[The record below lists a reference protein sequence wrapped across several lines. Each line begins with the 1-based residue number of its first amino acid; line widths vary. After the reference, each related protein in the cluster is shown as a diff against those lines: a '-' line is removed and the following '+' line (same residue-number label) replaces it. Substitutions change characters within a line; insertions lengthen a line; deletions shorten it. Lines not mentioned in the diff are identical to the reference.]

1 MQESTSSGAS
11 EISRKIPLAVLL
23 LAVSS
28 TAAAAQ
34 DAPARPLGQFL
45 TVRSPIDDTVIGRIR
60 NVAQDLAIRSEKE
73 NRPAVLVLELTPGDS
88 PFYQVQGL
96 ATLLSSARLTRVRT
110 VAWIP
115 KTVTGPKAVVALACN
130 EIVMDPDAGLGDISG
145 GQPLDDASKQ
155 FIRTLVEKRRNPKV
169 NWPLVRGMLDRDAE
183 VILAT
188 ITAENRQVRLRVG
201 GPAELKLLQK
211 SMPSATIKT
220 RRIKDAGDRGTF
232 YGEQARAMDLLVTQ
246 TARARSEV
254 ASIYRLPA
262 GAMREQTQ
270 TTGTPEVLLIKIEG
284 MIEPLMQNFF
294 SQQLRRARAE
304 KVDILIIEID
314 SPGGLLGTAETM
326 AEDLA
331 ALEDHGIRT
340 VAWIPR
346 EAISG
351 AAIIALGC
359 DEIYMHP
366 EARIGD
372 AAPIEARDGAFERAP
387 EKVLSYTRNLLRTL
401 AEKKGRPPAIA
412 EAMADKDLEVF
423 EVINPVTGETEF
435 KTEAELHAA
444 KQEFDVQQRVPE
456 SRKDN
461 LLTVNGRRA
470 HELKLAEPPVSG
482 REELKQRLGIPALT
496 ELKRIER
503 TWVDN
508 LAVVLSGSGSAFLLF
523 FFGSILIYL
532 ELHTTPG
539 LCGIGSAIC
548 FTLFFWARWG
558 GTAGWL
564 ELALFLLG
572 LALIAIEIF
581 LVPGFGV
588 FGVSGGLLVFVSLVM
603 ASETMT
609 ASFSFDGLQKFGA
622 PTATLI
628 GSLMTVIVVAV
639 VISHYLPQMPLL
651 RRIVLEP
658 PDAGELAFDP
668 RLAGEPGPS
677 GLLIADIG
685 LVGQVGGAVSVLRPS
700 GKARFGE
707 NLVDVVS
714 EGPFINPGT
723 PVEVVRGEGNRV
735 FVRETDESA

>member
-1 MQESTSSGAS
+1 MVRNILFAS
-11 EISRKIPLAVLL
+11 LFLGLSPTVTVAQQV
-23 LAVSS
+23 
-28 TAAAAQ
+28 AAK
-34 DAPARPLGQFL
+34 PIGRFL
-45 TVRSPIDDTVIGRIR
+45 TVRSPIDDTVIGRVR
-60 NVAQDLAIRSEKE
+60 NLSQDLAIRSEKE
-73 NRPAVLVLELTPGDS
+73 NRPAVLVLELTPGVS

-96 ATLLSSARLTRVRT
+96 ATLLSSARLAQVRT

-115 KTVTGPKAVVALACN
+115 KTVTGPNAVVALACN
-130 EIVMDPDAGLGDISG
+130 EIVMDADAGLGDISRG
-145 GQPLDDASKQ
+145 EPLDDASKQ
-155 FIRTLVEKRRNPKV
+155 FVRTLVEKRRNPKV
-169 NWPLVRGMLDRDAE
+169 NWPLARGMLDRDAE
-183 VILAT
+183 VIQAT
-188 ITAENRQVRLRVG
+188 ITSDNNQVKLRVV
-201 GPAELKLLQK
+201 GPMELKSLQM
-211 SMPSATIKT
+211 SLPGATIETK
-220 RRIKDAGDRGTF
+220 RIKDAGDSGTF
-232 YGEQARAMDLLVTQ
+232 FGEQARGMDLLVTQ
-246 TARARSEV
+246 TAKARSDV

-262 GAMREQTQ
+262 GAMREDTLA
-270 TTGTPEVLLIKIEG
+270 TGTPEVLLIKIEG

-294 SQQLRRARAE
+294 SQQLRRARAD
-304 KVDILIIEID
+304 KVDVIIIEID
-314 SPGGLLGTAETM
+314 SPGGMLGTAETM
-326 AEDLA
+326 AEDIA
-331 ALEDHGIRT
+331 ALEEHGIRT

-372 AAPIEARDGAFERAP
+372 AAPIEAKDGAFERAP

-401 AEKKGRPPAIA
+401 AEKKGRPAAIA

-423 EVINPVTGETEF
+423 QVVNPKTGETEF
-435 KTEAELHAA
+435 KTRDELHKA
-444 KQEFDVQQRVPE
+444 KQEFDDRQRVPE

-461 LLTVNGRRA
+461 LLTVTGRRA
-470 HELKLAEPPVSG
+470 HELRLAEPPVSG
-482 REELKQRLGIPALT
+482 REELKQRLGIPAVT
-496 ELKRIER
+496 ELKRIQR

-508 LAVVLSGSGSAFLLF
+508 LASILSGNGSAFLLF

-532 ELHTTPG
+532 ELHTGTG
-539 LCGIGSAIC
+539 LCGIGSAVC

-588 FGVSGGLLVFVSLVM
+588 FGVSGGLLLFVSLVM

-609 ASFSFDGLQKFGA
+609 ASFSIEGLQKFGT
-622 PTATLI
+622 PTATLM
-628 GSLMTVIVVAV
+628 GSLLTVIVVAV

-658 PDAGELAFDP
+658 PDSSNLAFDP
-668 RLAGEPGPS
+668 RLVGQPDPV
-677 GLLIADIG
+677 GLLVADSELI
-685 LVGQVGGAVSVLRPS
+685 GQVGGAVSVLRPS
-700 GKARFGE
+700 GKARIGE

-714 EGPFINPGT
+714 DGPFINPGT
-723 PVEVVRGEGNRV
+723 SVEVVRVEGNRV
-735 FVRETDESA
+735 FVRETGEST

>member
-1 MQESTSSGAS
+1 MVRNILFAS
-11 EISRKIPLAVLL
+11 LFLGLSPTVTVAQQV
-23 LAVSS
+23 
-28 TAAAAQ
+28 AAK
-34 DAPARPLGQFL
+34 PIGRFL
-45 TVRSPIDDTVIGRIR
+45 TVRSPIDDTVIGRVR
-60 NVAQDLAIRSEKE
+60 NLSQDLAIRSEKE
-73 NRPAVLVLELTPGDS
+73 NRPAVLVLELTPGVS

-96 ATLLSSARLTRVRT
+96 ATLLSSARLAQVRT

-115 KTVTGPKAVVALACN
+115 KTVTGPNAVVALACN
-130 EIVMDPDAGLGDISG
+130 EIVMDADAGLGDISRG
-145 GQPLDDASKQ
+145 EPLDDASKQ
-155 FIRTLVEKRRNPKV
+155 FVRTLVEKRRNPKV
-169 NWPLVRGMLDRDAE
+169 NWPLARGMLDRDAE
-183 VILAT
+183 VIQAT
-188 ITAENRQVRLRVG
+188 ITSDNNQVKLRVV
-201 GPAELKLLQK
+201 GPMELKSLQM
-211 SMPSATIKT
+211 SLPGATIETK
-220 RRIKDAGDRGTF
+220 RIKDAGDSGTF
-232 YGEQARAMDLLVTQ
+232 FGEQARGMDLLVTQ
-246 TARARSEV
+246 TAKARSDV

-262 GAMREQTQ
+262 GAMREDTLA
-270 TTGTPEVLLIKIEG
+270 TGTPEVLLIKIEG

-294 SQQLRRARAE
+294 SQQLRRARAD
-304 KVDILIIEID
+304 KVDVIIIEID
-314 SPGGLLGTAETM
+314 SPGGMLGTAETM
-326 AEDLA
+326 AEDIA
-331 ALEDHGIRT
+331 ALEEHGIRT

-401 AEKKGRPPAIA
+401 AEKKGRPAAIA

-423 EVINPVTGETEF
+423 QVVNPKTGETEF
-435 KTEAELHAA
+435 KTRDELHKA
-444 KQEFDVQQRVPE
+444 KQEFDDRQRVPE

-461 LLTVNGRRA
+461 LLTVTGRRA
-470 HELKLAEPPVSG
+470 HELRLAEPPVSG
-482 REELKQRLGIPALT
+482 REELKQRLGIPAVT
-496 ELKRIER
+496 ELKRIQR

-508 LAVVLSGSGSAFLLF
+508 LASILSGNGSAFLLF

-532 ELHTTPG
+532 ELHTGTG
-539 LCGIGSAIC
+539 LCGIGSAVC

-588 FGVSGGLLVFVSLVM
+588 FGVSGGLLLFVSLVM

-609 ASFSFDGLQKFGA
+609 ASFSIEGLQKFGT
-622 PTATLI
+622 PTATLM
-628 GSLMTVIVVAV
+628 GSLLTVIVVAV

-658 PDAGELAFDP
+658 PDSSNLAFDP
-668 RLAGEPGPS
+668 RLVGQPDPV
-677 GLLIADIG
+677 GLLVADSELI
-685 LVGQVGGAVSVLRPS
+685 GQVGGAVSVLRPS
-700 GKARFGE
+700 GKARIGE

-714 EGPFINPGT
+714 DGPFINPGAS
-723 PVEVVRGEGNRV
+723 VEVVRVEGNRV
-735 FVRETDESA
+735 FVRETGEST

>member
-1 MQESTSSGAS
+1 MVRNILFAS
-11 EISRKIPLAVLL
+11 LFLGLSPTVTVAQQV
-23 LAVSS
+23 
-28 TAAAAQ
+28 AAK
-34 DAPARPLGQFL
+34 PIGRFL
-45 TVRSPIDDTVIGRIR
+45 TVRSPIDDTVIGRVR
-60 NVAQDLAIRSEKE
+60 NLSQDLAIRSEKE
-73 NRPAVLVLELTPGDS
+73 NRPAVLVLELTPGVS

-96 ATLLSSARLTRVRT
+96 ATLLSSARLAQVRT

-115 KTVTGPKAVVALACN
+115 KTVTGPNAVVALACN
-130 EIVMDPDAGLGDISG
+130 EIVMDADAGLGDISRG
-145 GQPLDDASKQ
+145 EPLDDASKQ
-155 FIRTLVEKRRNPKV
+155 FVRTLVEKRRNPKV
-169 NWPLVRGMLDRDAE
+169 NWPLARGMLDRDAE
-183 VILAT
+183 VIQAT
-188 ITAENRQVRLRVG
+188 ITSDNNQVKLRVV
-201 GPAELKLLQK
+201 GPMELKSLQM
-211 SMPSATIKT
+211 SLPGATIETK
-220 RRIKDAGDRGTF
+220 RIKDAGDSGTF
-232 YGEQARAMDLLVTQ
+232 FGEQARGMDLLVTQ
-246 TARARSEV
+246 TAKARSDV

-262 GAMREQTQ
+262 GAMREDTLA
-270 TTGTPEVLLIKIEG
+270 TGTPKVLLIKIEG

-294 SQQLRRARAE
+294 SQQLRRARAD
-304 KVDILIIEID
+304 KVDVIIIEID
-314 SPGGLLGTAETM
+314 SPGGMLGTAETM
-326 AEDLA
+326 AEDIA
-331 ALEDHGIRT
+331 ALEEHGIRT

-372 AAPIEARDGAFERAP
+372 AAPIEAKDGAFERAP

-401 AEKKGRPPAIA
+401 AEKKGRPAAIA

-423 EVINPVTGETEF
+423 QVVNPKTGETEF
-435 KTEAELHAA
+435 KTRDELHKA
-444 KQEFDVQQRVPE
+444 KQEFDDRQRVPE

-461 LLTVNGRRA
+461 LLTVTGRRA
-470 HELKLAEPPVSG
+470 HELRLAEPPVSG
-482 REELKQRLGIPALT
+482 REELKQRLGIPAVT
-496 ELKRIER
+496 ELKRIQR

-508 LAVVLSGSGSAFLLF
+508 LASILSGNGSAFLLF

-532 ELHTTPG
+532 ELHTGTG
-539 LCGIGSAIC
+539 LCGIGSAVC

-588 FGVSGGLLVFVSLVM
+588 FGVSGGLLLFVSLVM

-609 ASFSFDGLQKFGA
+609 ASFSIEGLQKFGT
-622 PTATLI
+622 PTATLM
-628 GSLMTVIVVAV
+628 GSLLTVIVVAV

-658 PDAGELAFDP
+658 PDSSNLAFDP
-668 RLAGEPGPS
+668 RLVGQPDPV
-677 GLLIADIG
+677 GLLVADSELI
-685 LVGQVGGAVSVLRPS
+685 GQVGGAVSVLRPS
-700 GKARFGE
+700 GKARIGE

-714 EGPFINPGT
+714 DGPFINPGT
-723 PVEVVRGEGNRV
+723 SVEVVRVEGNRV
-735 FVRETDESA
+735 FVRETEEST

>member
-1 MQESTSSGAS
+1 MIRN
-11 EISRKIPLAVLL
+11 ISLAAML

-28 TAAAAQ
+28 AVGVAQ
-34 DAPARPLGQFL
+34 DAPARPLGRFL
-45 TVRSPIDDTVIGRIR
+45 TVRSPVDDTVIGRVR

-73 NRPAVLVLELTPGDS
+73 NRPAVLVLELTPGES

-96 ATLLSSARLTRVRT
+96 ATLLSSARLSRIRT

-115 KTVTGPKAVVALACN
+115 KSVTGPNVVVALACN
-130 EIVMDPDAGLGDISG
+130 EIVMDPDAGLGDISRG
-145 GQPLDDASKQ
+145 EPLEDASKQ
-155 FIRTLVEKRRNPKV
+155 FVRTLVEKRRNPKV
-169 NWPLVRGMLDRDAE
+169 NWPLARGMLDRDAE
-183 VILAT
+183 VIQVT
-188 ITAENRQVRLRVG
+188 ITSEDKQVRLRVV
-201 GPAELKLLQK
+201 GPEELKLLQK
-211 SMPSATIKT
+211 SMPAARIET
-220 RRIKDAGDRGTF
+220 RRIKDAGERGTF
-232 YGEQARAMDLLVTQ
+232 FGEQARAMDLLVTQ

-254 ASIYRLPA
+254 ASTYRLPA
-262 GAMREQTQ
+262 TAMREETQ
-270 TTGTPEVLLIKIEG
+270 ASDTPEVLLIKIEG

-294 SQQLRRARAE
+294 NQQLRRARAD
-304 KVDILIIEID
+304 KVNMIIIEID

-326 AEDLA
+326 AEDIA

-372 AAPIEARDGAFERAP
+372 AAPIEAKDGAFERAP

-423 EVINPVTGETEF
+423 QVINPGTGETEF
-435 KTEAELHAA
+435 KTEAELHEA
-444 KQEFDVQQRVPE
+444 KREFDIQQRVPE
-456 SRKDN
+456 SRKNN
-461 LLTVNGRRA
+461 LLTVSGRRA
-470 HELKLAEPPVSG
+470 HDLRLAEPPVSG
-482 REELKQRLGIPALT
+482 REELKQRLGIPAVT

-508 LAVVLSGSGSAFLLF
+508 LASILSGNGSAFLLF
-523 FFGSILIYL
+523 FFGSILVYL
-532 ELHTTPG
+532 ELHTTTG

-564 ELALFLLG
+564 EVVLFLLG

-581 LVPGFGV
+581 LIPGFGV

-609 ASFSFDGLQKFGA
+609 ASFSFEGLQKFGA
-622 PTATLI
+622 PTATLM

-639 VISHYLPQMPLL
+639 VISHYLPHMPLL

-658 PDAGELAFDP
+658 PDAGNLVFDP
-668 RLAGEPGPS
+668 RLVGEPDPA
-677 GLLIADIG
+677 GLLIADSG
-685 LVGQVGGAVSVLRPS
+685 LVGQVGGTVSVLRPS
-700 GKARFGE
+700 GKARIGE
-707 NLVDVVS
+707 SLVDVVS
-714 EGPFINPGT
+714 DGPFINLGA
-723 PVEVVRGEGNRV
+723 PVEVVRVEGNRV
-735 FVRETDESA
+735 FVRETDRPA

>member
-1 MQESTSSGAS
+1 MVRNILFAS
-11 EISRKIPLAVLL
+11 LFLGLSPTVTVAQQV
-23 LAVSS
+23 
-28 TAAAAQ
+28 AAK
-34 DAPARPLGQFL
+34 PIGRFL
-45 TVRSPIDDTVIGRIR
+45 TVRSPIDDTVIGRVR
-60 NVAQDLAIRSEKE
+60 NLSQDLAIRSEKE
-73 NRPAVLVLELTPGDS
+73 NRPAVLVLELTPGVS

-96 ATLLSSARLTRVRT
+96 ATLLSSARLAQVRT

-115 KTVTGPKAVVALACN
+115 KTVTGPNAVVALACN
-130 EIVMDPDAGLGDISG
+130 EIVMDADAGLGDISRG
-145 GQPLDDASKQ
+145 EPLDDASKQ
-155 FIRTLVEKRRNPKV
+155 FVRTLVEKRRNPKV
-169 NWPLVRGMLDRDAE
+169 NWPLARGMLDRDAE
-183 VILAT
+183 VIQAT
-188 ITAENRQVRLRVG
+188 ITSDNNQVKLRVV
-201 GPAELKLLQK
+201 GPMELKSLQM
-211 SMPSATIKT
+211 SLPGATIETK
-220 RRIKDAGDRGTF
+220 RIKDAGDSGTF
-232 YGEQARAMDLLVTQ
+232 FGEQARGMDLLVTQ
-246 TARARSEV
+246 TAKARSDV

-262 GAMREQTQ
+262 GAMREDTLA
-270 TTGTPEVLLIKIEG
+270 TGTPEVLLIKIEG

-294 SQQLRRARAE
+294 SQQLRRARAD
-304 KVDILIIEID
+304 KVDVIIIEID
-314 SPGGLLGTAETM
+314 SPGGMLGTAETM
-326 AEDLA
+326 AEDIA
-331 ALEDHGIRT
+331 ALEEHGIRT

-372 AAPIEARDGAFERAP
+372 AAPIEAKDGAFERAP

-401 AEKKGRPPAIA
+401 AEKKGRPAAIA

-423 EVINPVTGETEF
+423 QVVNPKTGETEF
-435 KTEAELHAA
+435 KTRDELHKA
-444 KQEFDVQQRVPE
+444 KQEFDDRQRVPE

-461 LLTVNGRRA
+461 LLTVTGRRA
-470 HELKLAEPPVSG
+470 HELRLAEPPVSG
-482 REELKQRLGIPALT
+482 REELKQRLGIPAVT
-496 ELKRIER
+496 ELKRIQR

-508 LAVVLSGSGSAFLLF
+508 LASILSGNGSAFLLF

-532 ELHTTPG
+532 ELHTGTG
-539 LCGIGSAIC
+539 LCGIGSAVC

-588 FGVSGGLLVFVSLVM
+588 FGVSGGLLLFVSLVM

-609 ASFSFDGLQKFGA
+609 ASFSIEGLQKFGT
-622 PTATLI
+622 PTATLM
-628 GSLMTVIVVAV
+628 GSLLTVIVVAV

-658 PDAGELAFDP
+658 PDSSNLAFDP
-668 RLAGEPGPS
+668 RLVGQPDPV
-677 GLLIADIG
+677 GLLVADSELI
-685 LVGQVGGAVSVLRPS
+685 GQVGGAVSVLRPS
-700 GKARFGE
+700 GKARIGE

-714 EGPFINPGT
+714 DGPFINPGAS
-723 PVEVVRGEGNRV
+723 VEVVRVEGNRV
-735 FVRETDESA
+735 FVRETGEST

>member
-1 MQESTSSGAS
+1 MIRILNTLRQLSPVA
-11 EISRKIPLAVLL
+11 IL
-23 LAVSS
+23 LA
-28 TAAAAQ
+28 AAPTSAVAQ
-34 DAPARPLGQFL
+34 QDVPAKPLGQFV
-45 TVRSPIDDTVIGRIR
+45 TIRSPIDDSVIGRIR

-73 NRPAVLVLELTPGDS
+73 NRPAVLVLELTPGES

-96 ATLLSSARLTRVRT
+96 AKFLSSAKLTRVRT

-115 KTVTGPKAVVALACN
+115 RKVTGPVAVVALACN
-130 EIVMDPDAGLGDISG
+130 EIVMAPDASLGDISRG
-145 GQPLDDASKQ
+145 KPLDDADRQ
-155 FIRTLVEKRRNPKV
+155 FVRTLVEKRHNAKV
-169 NWPLVRGMLDRDAE
+169 NWPLARAMLDRNAE
-183 VILAT
+183 LIQAT
-188 ITAENRQVRLRVG
+188 VTTENKQVRLRVV
-201 GPAELKLLQK
+201 GPSELKLLQQN
-211 SMPSATIKT
+211 MPGATIET
-220 RRIKDAGDRGTF
+220 NRIKDAGDQGIF
-232 YGEQARAMDLLVTQ
+232 FGEQARSMDLLVSQ
-246 TARARSEV
+246 TAEARSDV

-262 GAMREQTQ
+262 IAMREKTQ
-270 TTGTPEVLLIKIEG
+270 ASGTPEVLLIRIEG

-294 SQQLRRARAE
+294 NQQLRRARSE
-304 KVDILIIEID
+304 NIDIIIIEID

-326 AEDLA
+326 ADDIA
-331 ALEDHGIRT
+331 ALEQDGIRT

-366 EARIGD
+366 DARIGD

-387 EKVLSYTRNLLRTL
+387 EKVLSYTRTLLRTL

-423 EVINPVTGETEF
+423 EVINPKTGETEF
-435 KTEAELHAA
+435 KTEAELHDANV
-444 KQEFDVQQRVPE
+444 EFGNKRLVAE

-482 REELKQRLGIPALT
+482 REELKQRLGIPAAT
-496 ELKRIER
+496 KLKQIQR

-508 LAVVLSGSGSAFLLF
+508 LAFVLSGSGAAFLLF
-523 FFGSILIYL
+523 FFGSILVYL
-532 ELHTTPG
+532 ELHTTTG
-539 LCGIGSAIC
+539 LCGIGSALC

-588 FGVSGGLLVFVSLVM
+588 FGVSGGMLVFVSLVM
-603 ASETMT
+603 ASATMT
-609 ASFSFDGLQKFGA
+609 ASFSVDGLQRFTA
-622 PTATLI
+622 PTATLM
-628 GSLMTVIVVAV
+628 GSLITVIVVAV
-639 VISHYLPQMPLL
+639 IISHYLPQMPLL

-658 PDAGELAFDP
+658 PGASGLAFDP
-668 RLAGEPGPS
+668 RLAGQPDPA
-677 GLLIADIG
+677 GLLIADSALIG
-685 LVGQVGGAVSVLRPS
+685 QIGGAVSVLRPS
-700 GKARFGE
+700 GKARIGD

-714 EGPFINPGT
+714 DGAFISPGAA
-723 PVEVVRGEGNRV
+723 VEVVRVEGNRV
-735 FVRETDESA
+735 FVRESDQSA

>member
-1 MQESTSSGAS
+1 MVRNILFAS
-11 EISRKIPLAVLL
+11 LFLGLSPTVTVAQQV
-23 LAVSS
+23 
-28 TAAAAQ
+28 AAK
-34 DAPARPLGQFL
+34 PIGRFL
-45 TVRSPIDDTVIGRIR
+45 TVRSPIDDTVIGRVR
-60 NVAQDLAIRSEKE
+60 NLSQDLAIRSEKE
-73 NRPAVLVLELTPGDS
+73 NRPAVLVLELTPGVS

-96 ATLLSSARLTRVRT
+96 ATLLSSARLAQVRT

-115 KTVTGPKAVVALACN
+115 KTVTGPNAVVALACN
-130 EIVMDPDAGLGDISG
+130 EIVMDADAGLGDISRG
-145 GQPLDDASKQ
+145 EPLDDASKQ
-155 FIRTLVEKRRNPKV
+155 FVRTLVEKRRNPKV
-169 NWPLVRGMLDRDAE
+169 NWPLARGMLDRDAE
-183 VILAT
+183 VIQAT
-188 ITAENRQVRLRVG
+188 ITSDNNQVKLRVV
-201 GPAELKLLQK
+201 GPMELKSLQM
-211 SMPSATIKT
+211 SLPGATIETK
-220 RRIKDAGDRGTF
+220 RIKDAGDSGTF
-232 YGEQARAMDLLVTQ
+232 FGEQARGMDLLVTQ
-246 TARARSEV
+246 TAKARSDV

-262 GAMREQTQ
+262 GAMREDTLA
-270 TTGTPEVLLIKIEG
+270 TGTPEVLLIKIEG

-294 SQQLRRARAE
+294 SQQLRRARAD
-304 KVDILIIEID
+304 KVDVIIIEID

-326 AEDLA
+326 AEDIA
-331 ALEDHGIRT
+331 ALEEHGIRT

-401 AEKKGRPPAIA
+401 AEKKGRPAAIA

-423 EVINPVTGETEF
+423 QVVNPKTGETEF
-435 KTEAELHAA
+435 KTRDELHKA
-444 KQEFDVQQRVPE
+444 KQEFDDRQRVPE

-461 LLTVNGRRA
+461 LLTVTGRRA
-470 HELKLAEPPVSG
+470 HELRLAEPPVSG
-482 REELKQRLGIPALT
+482 REELKQRLGIPAVT
-496 ELKRIER
+496 ELKRIQR

-508 LAVVLSGSGSAFLLF
+508 LASILSGNGSAFLLF

-532 ELHTTPG
+532 ELHTGTG
-539 LCGIGSAIC
+539 LCGIGSAVC

-588 FGVSGGLLVFVSLVM
+588 FGVSGGLLLFVSLVM

-609 ASFSFDGLQKFGA
+609 ASFSIEGLQKFGT
-622 PTATLI
+622 PTATLM
-628 GSLMTVIVVAV
+628 GSLLTVIVVAV

-658 PDAGELAFDP
+658 PDSSNLAFDP
-668 RLAGEPGPS
+668 RLVGQPDPV
-677 GLLIADIG
+677 GLLVADSELI
-685 LVGQVGGAVSVLRPS
+685 GQVGGAVSVLRPS
-700 GKARFGE
+700 GKARIGE

-714 EGPFINPGT
+714 DGPFINPGAS
-723 PVEVVRGEGNRV
+723 VEVVRVEGNRV
-735 FVRETDESA
+735 FVRETGEST

>member
-1 MQESTSSGAS
+1 MIRNILLAS
-11 EISRKIPLAVLL
+11 LL
-23 LAVSS
+23 LGLSPTVTPAQQV
-28 TAAAAQ
+28 AAK
-34 DAPARPLGQFL
+34 PIGRFL
-45 TVRSPIDDTVIGRIR
+45 TVRSPIDDTVIGRVR
-60 NVAQDLAIRSEKE
+60 NLAQDLAIRSEKE
-73 NRPAVLVLELTPGDS
+73 NRPAVLVLELTPGVS

-96 ATLLSSARLTRVRT
+96 ATLLSSARLAQVRT

-115 KTVTGPKAVVALACN
+115 KTVTGPNAVVALACN
-130 EIVMDPDAGLGDISG
+130 EIVMDPDAGLGDISRG
-145 GQPLDDASKQ
+145 EPLEDASKQ

-169 NWPLVRGMLDRDAE
+169 NWPLARGMLNRDSE
-183 VILAT
+183 VIQVT
-188 ITAENRQVRLRVG
+188 ITSDNNQVKLRVV
-201 GPAELKLLQK
+201 GPVELELLRK
-211 SMPSATIKT
+211 SMPAATIETK
-220 RRIKDAGDRGTF
+220 RIKDAGDSGTF
-232 YGEQARAMDLLVTQ
+232 FGEQAREMDLLVAQ
-246 TARARSEV
+246 TAKARSDV

-262 GAMREQTQ
+262 AAMREDTQ

-294 SQQLRRARAE
+294 SQQLRRARAD
-304 KVDILIIEID
+304 KVDVIIIEID

-326 AEDLA
+326 AEDIA
-331 ALEDHGIRT
+331 ALEEHGIRT

-401 AEKKGRPPAIA
+401 AEKKGRPTAIA

-423 EVINPVTGETEF
+423 KVVNPKTGETEF
-435 KTEAELHAA
+435 KTRDELHEA
-444 KQEFDVQQRVPE
+444 KQEFDDRQRVPE

-470 HELKLAEPPVSG
+470 HELRLAEPPVSG
-482 REELKQRLGIPALT
+482 REELKQRLGIPAVT
-496 ELKRIER
+496 ELKRIQR

-508 LAVVLSGSGSAFLLF
+508 LAAILSGNGSAFLLF

-532 ELHTTPG
+532 ELHTSTG
-539 LCGIGSAIC
+539 LCGIGSAVC

-588 FGVSGGLLVFVSLVM
+588 FGVSGGLLLFVSLVM

-609 ASFSFDGLQKFGA
+609 ASFSVEGLQKFGA
-622 PTATLI
+622 PTATLM
-628 GSLMTVIVVAV
+628 GSLLTVIVVAV

-658 PDAGELAFDP
+658 PDAGNLAFNP
-668 RLAGEPGPS
+668 RLAGQPDPV
-677 GLLIADIG
+677 GLLVADSE
-685 LVGQVGGAVSVLRPS
+685 LVGQMGGAVSVLRPS
-700 GKARFGE
+700 GKARIGD

-714 EGPFINPGT
+714 DGPFINPGAS
-723 PVEVVRGEGNRV
+723 VEVVRVEGNRV
-735 FVRETDESA
+735 FVREAEEST

>member
-1 MQESTSSGAS
+1 MVRNILFAS
-11 EISRKIPLAVLL
+11 LFLGLSPTVTVAQQV
-23 LAVSS
+23 
-28 TAAAAQ
+28 AAK
-34 DAPARPLGQFL
+34 PIGRFL
-45 TVRSPIDDTVIGRIR
+45 TVRSPIDDTVIGRVR
-60 NVAQDLAIRSEKE
+60 NLSQDLAIRSEKE
-73 NRPAVLVLELTPGDS
+73 NRPAVLVLELTPGVS

-96 ATLLSSARLTRVRT
+96 ATLLSSARLAQVRT

-115 KTVTGPKAVVALACN
+115 KTVTGPNAVVALACN
-130 EIVMDPDAGLGDISG
+130 EIVMDADAGLGDISRG
-145 GQPLDDASKQ
+145 EPLDDASKQ
-155 FIRTLVEKRRNPKV
+155 FVRTLVEKRRNPKV
-169 NWPLVRGMLDRDAE
+169 NWPLARGMLDRDAE
-183 VILAT
+183 VIQAT
-188 ITAENRQVRLRVG
+188 ITSDNNQVKLRVV
-201 GPAELKLLQK
+201 GPMELKSLQM
-211 SMPSATIKT
+211 SLPGATIETK
-220 RRIKDAGDRGTF
+220 RIKDAGDSGTF
-232 YGEQARAMDLLVTQ
+232 FGEQARGMDLLVTQ
-246 TARARSEV
+246 TAKARSDV

-262 GAMREQTQ
+262 GAMREDTLA
-270 TTGTPEVLLIKIEG
+270 TGTPEVLLIKIEG

-294 SQQLRRARAE
+294 SQQLRRARAD
-304 KVDILIIEID
+304 KVDVIIIEID
-314 SPGGLLGTAETM
+314 SPGGMLGTAETM
-326 AEDLA
+326 AEDIA
-331 ALEDHGIRT
+331 ALEEHGIRT

-372 AAPIEARDGAFERAP
+372 AAPIEAKDGAFERAP

-401 AEKKGRPPAIA
+401 AEKKGRPAAIA

-423 EVINPVTGETEF
+423 QVVNPKTGETEF
-435 KTEAELHAA
+435 KTRDELHKA
-444 KQEFDVQQRVPE
+444 KQEFDDRQRVPE

-461 LLTVNGRRA
+461 LLTVTGRRA
-470 HELKLAEPPVSG
+470 HELRLAEPPVSG
-482 REELKQRLGIPALT
+482 REELKQRLGIPAVT
-496 ELKRIER
+496 ELKRIQR

-508 LAVVLSGSGSAFLLF
+508 LASILSGNGSAFLLF

-532 ELHTTPG
+532 ELHTGTG
-539 LCGIGSAIC
+539 LCGIGSAVC

-588 FGVSGGLLVFVSLVM
+588 FGVSGGLLLFVSLVM

-609 ASFSFDGLQKFGA
+609 ASFSIEGLQKFGT
-622 PTATLI
+622 PTATLM
-628 GSLMTVIVVAV
+628 GSLLTVIVVAV

-658 PDAGELAFDP
+658 PDSSNLAFDP
-668 RLAGEPGPS
+668 RLVGQPDPV
-677 GLLIADIG
+677 GLLVADSELI
-685 LVGQVGGAVSVLRPS
+685 GQVGGAVSVLRPS
-700 GKARFGE
+700 GKARIGE

-714 EGPFINPGT
+714 DGPFINPGT
-723 PVEVVRGEGNRV
+723 SVEVVRVEGNRV
-735 FVRETDESA
+735 FVRETEEST